1 PPAVIAKLQSETVRA
16 VKSPEIVDILA
27 KAGTDPLG
35 NSPAEAELFVKLEI
49 ERWGRVI
56 RQAKVKID

>member
-1 PPAVIAKLQSETVRA
+1 MRAAETLRA
-16 VKSPEIVDILA
+16 LKSPDIVDILA

-35 NSPAEAELFVKLEI
+35 NTPAEAEAFVKLEI

-56 RQAKVKID
+56 QQAKVRID